1 MTPGAGS
8 TRTDV
13 VYQQL
18 RTDILNG
25 RLEPGQ
31 RLRFEQLSQE
41 YGVSSGVLREAL
53 PRLAGEG
60 LATLLPQQG
69 YRVISVSPE
78 DLRHLTE
85 ARIAIETQVLR
96 QSIASGPLE
105 WESEVVAAH
114 PTLTRKEML
123 SRDGVVSDE
132 WRAAHADFH
141 RALLA
146 GCPNVRLRAIADS
159 MREVA
164 EVYRGW
170 SAGPGLAAERDVAAE
185 HKDLAEA
192 ATARDADTASALLA
206 NHIQLTTDLLL
217 DAVTES
223 SG

>member
-96 QSIASGPLE
+96 QSIGSGPVE

-114 PTLTRKEML
+114 HTLSRMEML
-123 SRDGVVSDE
+123 TADGVVSDE

-185 HKDLAEA
+185 HKALAEA
-192 ATARDADTASALLA
+192 ATARDADAACDLLA
-206 NHIQLTTDLLL
+206 RHIQLTTDLLL
-217 DAVTES
+217 DSVAENVS
-223 SG
+223 

>member
-8 TRTDV
+8 TRADL
-13 VYQQL
+13 VYQRL

-31 RLRFEQLSQE
+31 RLRVEQLSQD
-41 YGVSSGVLREAL
+41 YSVSSGVLREAL

-69 YRVISVSPE
+69 YRVIAVSPE

-96 QSIASGPLE
+96 QSIASGSLD
-105 WESEVVAAH
+105 WESDVVAAH
-114 PTLTRKEML
+114 HTLTRIAML
-123 SRDGVVSDE
+123 TADGAVSEE

-146 GCPNVRLRAIADS
+146 GCPNIRLRAIAES

-164 EVYRGW
+164 EVYRVW
-170 SAGPGLAAERDVAAE
+170 SAGPGLAADRDVAAE
-185 HKDLAEA
+185 HQALADA
-192 ATARDADTASALLA
+192 AAARDTESAAALLTD
-206 NHIQLTTDLLL
+206 HIQLTTDLLL
-217 DAVTES
+217 DTVSEQAT
-223 SG
+223 